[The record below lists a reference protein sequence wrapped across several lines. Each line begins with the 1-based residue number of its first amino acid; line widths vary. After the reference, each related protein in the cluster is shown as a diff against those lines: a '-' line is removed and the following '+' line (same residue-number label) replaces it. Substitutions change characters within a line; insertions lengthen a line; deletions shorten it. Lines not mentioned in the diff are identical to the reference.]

1 MSRGGEE
8 SIADRQARGGKDH
21 HCAGRPELTE
31 SGGRGLLHPEEIRE
45 EGQRVGFQL
54 CELGGKEGLLAH
66 ASLASPDRVGRYG
79 VQIETMEEIALPA
92 LRKAIAGKDLVVIDE
107 IGRME
112 LFCPAFLEAIL
123 LALESPKP
131 VLGVLQERASPLS
144 QRIKRRQD
152 TKIIPVTL
160 ENRDQLVEVILQE
173 LEGHLDIPGESG
185 G

>member
-1 MSRGGEE
+1 MGVKNLLLTGKPGVGKTTIVRAVLSSLKVEAGGFFT
-8 SIADRQARGGKDH
+8 Q
-21 HCAGRPELTE
+21 
-31 SGGRGLLHPEEIRE
+31 EIRE

-66 ASLASPDRVGRYG
+66 ASLASPHRVGRYG